1 MLTAAPQMAAHE
13 APGFENGVFFE
24 SGRGGRQLINSAA
37 PDQIER
43 SAGLF
48 CDVDE
53 PLHMEWAPL
62 RTAGTRREL
71 IGNVRDLGSS
81 HIGCPAPE
89 IRFRATVDVQC
100 AREIP
105 IKKLPVYKSDPF
117 DGVQIDVPRHI
128 DEQAEIRSRSQTNAN
143 FAQTADYLAAV

>member
-24 SGRGGRQLINSAA
+24 SGREGRQLINSAA
-37 PDQIER
+37 HDQIER

-71 IGNVRDLGSS
+71 IGNMRDLGWS
-81 HIGCPAPE
+81 HIGCPAHE
-89 IRFRATVDVQC
+89 IPFPPTFDVQC
-100 AREIP
+100 PSQTP
-105 IKKLPVYKSDPF
+105 IK
-117 DGVQIDVPRHI
+117 
-128 DEQAEIRSRSQTNAN
+128 
-143 FAQTADYLAAV
+143 